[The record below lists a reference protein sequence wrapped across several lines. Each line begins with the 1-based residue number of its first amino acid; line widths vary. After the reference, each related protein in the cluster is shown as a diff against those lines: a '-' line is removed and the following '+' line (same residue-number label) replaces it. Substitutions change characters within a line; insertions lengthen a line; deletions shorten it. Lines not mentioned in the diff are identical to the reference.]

1 VHGSEERKKK
11 STIRGPNSLPPHR
24 PTSAYLH
31 NNYHFVVAWWTD
43 DRLCN
48 AAGKISSEEWL
59 DMGSP
64 WTTALINFKEEEQDP
79 TV

>member
-31 NNYHFVVAWWTD
+31 NNYHYFT
-43 DRLCN
+43 

-64 WTTALINFKEEEQDP
+64 WTTAETTALINFKEEEQDP